1 MRQPRIIAIGDA
13 VCDKYL
19 SRGKMYPG
27 GQCVNTCAYAHMNNA
42 ESAFLGKFGNDEV
55 AECIQAALKNMNVDF
70 SHSRNYEGEN
80 GFACVTLNQ
89 GDRIFIGSNHGGVAK
104 EYPYDFTQEDF
115 SYIRKFDLI
124 YTNLNA
130 LAEEGLLHRITES
143 GSPDRY
149 DRTERHD
156 HLICSRCGK
165 IADVHLP
172 DMQSRIE
179 RALGREILSY
189 DLKIRYICPD
199 CREQE
204 ENNAEG
210 GTQ

>member
-1 MRQPRIIAIGDA
+1 MGERKIERKEKEIKMRQPRIIAIGDA

-89 GDRIFIGSNHGGVAK
+89 GDRVFIGSNHGGVAK

-130 LAEEGLLHRITES
+130 YI
-143 GSPDRY
+143 Y
-149 DRTERHD
+149 DD
-156 HLICSRCGK
+156 I
-165 IADVHLP
+165 
-172 DMQSRIE
+172 
-179 RALGREILSY
+179 
-189 DLKIRYICPD
+189 
-199 CREQE
+199 
-204 ENNAEG
+204 
-210 GTQ
+210 

>member
-1 MRQPRIIAIGDA
+1 MPKYAEEILAAATELQQHPKAEQVFLEMKREHPSIAIGT
-13 VCDKYL
+13 VYKHL
-19 SRGKMYPG
+19 
-27 GQCVNTCAYAHMNNA
+27 NT
-42 ESAFLGKFGNDEV
+42 L
-55 AECIQAALKNMNVDF
+55 
-70 SHSRNYEGEN
+70 
-80 GFACVTLNQ
+80 T
-89 GDRIFIGSNHGGVAK
+89 
-104 EYPYDFTQEDF
+104 
-115 SYIRKFDLI
+115 
-124 YTNLNA
+124 
-130 LAEEGLLHRITES
+130 EEGLLRRITES

-172 DMQSRIE
+172 DIQSRIE
-179 RALGREILSY
+179 YALGCDILSY

>member
-1 MRQPRIIAIGDA
+1 MEKNAEEILAAVTELQRHPTAEQVFLEMKREHPSIAIGT
-13 VCDKYL
+13 VYK
-19 SRGKMYPG
+19 
-27 GQCVNTCAYAHMNNA
+27 H
-42 ESAFLGKFGNDEV
+42 
-55 AECIQAALKNMNVDF
+55 
-70 SHSRNYEGEN
+70 
-80 GFACVTLNQ
+80 
-89 GDRIFIGSNHGGVAK
+89 
-104 EYPYDFTQEDF
+104 
-115 SYIRKFDLI
+115 
-124 YTNLNA
+124 LNA

-179 RALGREILSY
+179 TGWDGRSSPTT
-189 DLKIRYICPD
+189 LKSGISAPP

-204 ENNAEG
+204 KDNLMEEKYHER
-210 GTQ
+210 